1 VTRAPFLGIPQSVTE
16 RELARESVYFALF
29 KVVELAE
36 YENAEAAV
44 QWAQKA
50 LEWAELRDG
59 LVDGVEEKRA
69 ERFERA

>member
-1 VTRAPFLGIPQSVTE
+1 MTE
-16 RELARESVYFALF
+16 RELACESVYFAMF

-36 YENAEAAV
+36 YENAEAGV

-50 LEWAELRDG
+50 LEWSELREG

-69 ERFERA
+69 ERFQRS

>member
-1 VTRAPFLGIPQSVTE
+1 MSPVKE
-16 RELARESVYFALF
+16 HELACESVYFALF

-50 LEWAELRDG
+50 LDWEELRSG
-59 LVDGVEEKRA
+59 LVEGVEENRA
-69 ERFERA
+69 SRFDRAASG

>member
-1 VTRAPFLGIPQSVTE
+1 VTE
-16 RELARESVYFALF
+16 RELAYESVYFALF

-36 YENAEAAV
+36 YEDAEAAV

-50 LEWAELRDG
+50 LEWQQLREG

-69 ERFERA
+69 ARFQRA

>member
-1 VTRAPFLGIPQSVTE
+1 MTE
-16 RELARESVYFALF
+16 RELAYESVYFALF

-36 YENAEAAV
+36 YEDAEAAV

-50 LEWAELRDG
+50 LEWQQLREG

-69 ERFERA
+69 ARFQHA

>member
-1 VTRAPFLGIPQSVTE
+1 VTE
-16 RELARESVYFALF
+16 RDLACESVYVALF

-36 YENAEAAV
+36 YEDAEAAV

-50 LEWAELRDG
+50 LEWQELREG

-69 ERFERA
+69 ERFQRA